1 MNREAIWT
9 NPRDIAALQAAVV
22 DGLKTYEFTL
32 RRLVLGAEKDRLF
45 LSGSDDVPEGYR
57 KLVEEYYRALAREK
71 RQ

>member
-1 MNREAIWT
+1 MTPADMD
-9 NPRDIAALQAAVV
+9 PRDIAALQAAVV

-32 RRLVLGAEKDRLF
+32 RRMVLGAEKDRLF

-57 KLVEEYYRALAREK
+57 KLVEEYYRMLAREK